1 MSNEIVTNYTK
12 PGQVER
18 PRGRGAVGRG
28 QGEVSNAPQ
37 IFAELEAQ
45 FVKTSLPVIF

>member
-1 MSNEIVTNYTK
+1 MREGGGGGGHK
-12 PGQVER
+12 
-18 PRGRGAVGRG
+18 GAVGRG